1 MKQSGKEGAMRI
13 QYRFARLSKDQREL
27 LEMVLMEE
35 MDVQRWYSVTFVAAL
50 GREAFLT
57 LQ

>member
-1 MKQSGKEGAMRI
+1 VEQSGKEGAMRI
-13 QYRFARLSKDQREL
+13 QYRFARLTKDQREL

-35 MDVQRWYSVTFVAAL
+35 MDVQRWYSVTFVTAL
-50 GREAFLT
+50 GREAILT

>member
-1 MKQSGKEGAMRI
+1 MRI
-13 QYRFARLSKDQREL
+13 QYRFARLTKDQREL

>member
-1 MKQSGKEGAMRI
+1 MKQEGKEGAMRI
-13 QYRFARLSKDQREL
+13 QYRFARLTKDQREL

-35 MDVQRWYSVTFVAAL
+35 MDVQRWYSVTYVTAL
-50 GREAFLT
+50 GREALLP